1 MATQTSSDTYP
12 PSTSG
17 IQGGMTGRITR
28 KMPRNFWPDHDMRP
42 RTDFVNERNR
52 VASMWKI

>member
-1 MATQTSSDTYP
+1 
-12 PSTSG
+12 
-17 IQGGMTGRITR
+17 MTGRITR